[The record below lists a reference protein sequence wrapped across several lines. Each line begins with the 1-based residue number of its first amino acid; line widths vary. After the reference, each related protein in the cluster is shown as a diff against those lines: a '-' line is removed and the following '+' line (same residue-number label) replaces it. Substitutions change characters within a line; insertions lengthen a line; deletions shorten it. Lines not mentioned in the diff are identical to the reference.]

1 MAHTHK
7 STVLAQALL
16 QKIQTNKVA
25 VGLDADSFVDYGDH
39 NNILGGKA
47 VTVSAGTKNR
57 ELAGVSGPGG
67 RTLNIL
73 EVVITVYYMKTEAEA
88 SARLAA
94 DQMAE
99 NIEDL
104 LHQDTTAGGVI
115 IHGFVRQWVPGV
127 IVRENSMFRVVQ
139 LHYVGQTKT
148 NVTL

>member
-1 MAHTHK
+1 MALTHK

-16 QKIQTNKVA
+16 QTIKDNKVT
-25 VGLDADSFVDYGDH
+25 VGLDADSFVAYGDH
-39 NNILGGKA
+39 NNVPGGKA

-57 ELAGVSGPGG
+57 ELAGVAGPGG

-73 EVVITVYYMKTEAEA
+73 EVVITVYYMKVEAEET
-88 SARLAA
+88 ARLTV
-94 DQMAE
+94 DQIAE

-104 LHQDTTAGGVI
+104 LHQDTKVGDII
-115 IHGFVRQWVPGV
+115 IHGYVRQWVPGV
-127 IVRENSMFRVVQ
+127 IMRENSMFRVVQ